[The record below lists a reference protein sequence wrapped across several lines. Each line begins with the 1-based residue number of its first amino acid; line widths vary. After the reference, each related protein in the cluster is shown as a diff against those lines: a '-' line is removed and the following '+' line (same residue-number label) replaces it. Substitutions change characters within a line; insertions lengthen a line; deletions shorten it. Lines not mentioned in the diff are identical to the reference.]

1 MPPTI
6 GATGSARTGPSRP
19 DRYGIVVDGLPDGHY
34 IKGIYVGESDI
45 TYTGTEVRNG
55 SVPIDIVVSPKAGLV
70 AGAVQNADAGK
81 PAAGATVVMIP
92 QEKERGPLPE
102 YYQQGTT
109 DQHGRFA
116 FKSVAPGEYKVYAWE
131 DVEPTAWMDAE
142 FMKPFLA
149 KGETVTVEDSGR
161 AEVEVSVIP
170 ANSEKEKR

>member
-1 MPPTI
+1 MGEVWKARDTRLNRVVAI
-6 GATGSARTGPSRP
+6 KVSQAKFSERFEREARSA
-19 DRYGIVVDGLPDGHY
+19 
-34 IKGIYVGESDI
+34 
-45 TYTGTEVRNG
+45 TGTEVRNG
-55 SVPIDIVVSPKAGLV
+55 SVPIDIVVSLKAGLV
-70 AGAVQNADAGK
+70 AGTVQNADAGK
-81 PAAGATVVMIP
+81 PAPGATVVMIP
-92 QEKERGPLPE
+92 QEKERAPIPE

-116 FKSVAPGEYKVYAWE
+116 FKSVAPGRYKVYAWE

-149 KGETVTVEDSGR
+149 KGETVTVEESGR